1 MFVSLTREHQF
12 LKNSNKGG
20 PQAGPHT
27 QEELADER
35 KEVGSGDRQGRGEE
49 DVTKKHIMGKSW
61 VPSGLSLGQGWL
73 HSARRWLSSNQ
84 GVPAWAGHAGPGRPH
99 LTRVHPRS
107 AAA

>member
-27 QEELADER
+27 LEELADER

-49 DVTKKHIMGKSW
+49 DVTKKHIIGEELGTLRV
-61 VPSGLSLGQGWL
+61 VP
-73 HSARRWLSSNQ
+73 RP
-84 GVPAWAGHAGPGRPH
+84 GV
-99 LTRVHPRS
+99 
-107 AAA
+107 AALRTEVA